1 MDITLS
7 PEFCAACRII
17 LGGDTPDIVIVALR
31 TAAAEAIHRVHADIR
46 EGRRDVTLPLDP
58 PAGTLAPP
66 AHMLAYI
73 HEAFEER
80 GSSRITAFDLVTRTF
95 EEMPHATE
103 KEQFDH
109 FRRLLD
115 ENPECQEDVSRYYF
129 LNNME

>member
-7 PEFCAACRII
+7 PEFCAACRIV
-17 LGGDTPDIVIVALR
+17 LGGDTPDIVIPALR

-66 AHMLAYI
+66 AHMLAHI
-73 HEAFEER
+73 KEAVEER

-103 KEQFDH
+103 KEQFEH

-115 ENPECQEDVSRYYF
+115 ENPECQEDVNKYYF
-129 LNNME
+129 ANNIE